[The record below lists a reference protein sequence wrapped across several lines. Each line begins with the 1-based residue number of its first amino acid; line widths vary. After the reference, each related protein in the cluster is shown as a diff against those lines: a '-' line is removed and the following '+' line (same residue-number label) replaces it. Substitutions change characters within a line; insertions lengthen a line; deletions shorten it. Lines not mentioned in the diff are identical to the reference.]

1 MELQNDNIEEN
12 KLFYKKVLNSAFE
25 KEKLRVGGEGGVSIK
40 KNMGE
45 RDRKCNNT
53 IPFNALDQLSLK
65 YFTCNCVWG
74 RVQAISEIP
83 PPSNIKPTLTNIFF
97 VTTPTQPQHNLN
109 LTQLS
114 WV

>member
-45 RDRKCNNT
+45 RDRKCEK
-53 IPFNALDQLSLK
+53 DRK
-65 YFTCNCVWG
+65 
-74 RVQAISEIP
+74 
-83 PPSNIKPTLTNIFF
+83 
-97 VTTPTQPQHNLN
+97 
-109 LTQLS
+109 
-114 WV
+114 